1 MAEGVSNVLFGDEAE
16 QQLVFGIARCGLVG
30 FPRWVTAFGTGYG
43 TVRYGTVR
51 YGMIRSGT
59 VHYGVLVWMD
69 GNIEDPTEIYGV
81 CIPELDGQSKEP
93 ENKSHTV

>member
-1 MAEGVSNVLFGDEAE
+1 MGKRSIECPFWDEAE

-43 TVRYGTVR
+43 TVRYG
-51 YGMIRSGT
+51 MIRSGT
-59 VHYGVLVWMD
+59 VHYWYGWMVTSK
-69 GNIEDPTEIYGV
+69 IQLRYTEYV
-81 CIPELDGQSKEP
+81 VIPELDGQSKEP